1 MKPLTGKIFIP
12 AFLIIIFYTAGSDAL
27 AKNLRIEGLKIFN
40 SRELIRVAGLESFE
54 KNPLSAEKA
63 AKAIEEFYRKNRYT
77 LVKIHVVEDSE
88 DALILFVDEGKLA
101 RVVVHENNYYYA
113 LKIKQAVVI
122 PSRIYNSEIVENI
135 RSGLN
140 NKFGFSR
147 VRFELVKTG
156 DYSGNV
162 FQINRDLDM
171 IQIPEMKISFF
182 SRYPAEYELHI
193 YIDPAEAERGFSIK
207 KEGWGFDVDYH
218 YPSLFIPVFSIYN
231 NDLLLKKDSLETD
244 FSAGFDP
251 GLSGYLK
258 IPMKNTFRFPPARR
272 FIEVTAEYRFMP
284 VEDSIFTPVLSGRL
298 YYSNSGRKDL
308 GLTSYQYLNIRGLL
322 APGITP
328 LENLNIYAGTGCEW
342 INIFDSEID
351 YSADEY
357 IQINDGWASYPFIEA
372 RVLFDPIPLRLGTRV
387 EKNYVLRLTHYFN
400 GENFSEI
407 EMKGAHDIEFSNL
420 SILSFRLRGCVQ
432 SSDVP
437 FHHQAAVS
445 GRYFKGFSG
454 RSYYSNMLAAFSAEY
469 RFSVYQDY
477 VYTGFFCD
485 WTVFKAEGFL
495 ISGTKNGLAAGPTA
509 RFLVYDQFEFTLYYG
524 WDRLLPDGLA
534 GKNFQMKLSRRW

>member
-1 MKPLTGKIFIP
+1 MKPLTGKTLLP
-12 AFLIIIFYTAGSDAL
+12 AFLIIFFYTAGSDAL
-27 AKNLRIEGLKIFN
+27 AKSLRIEGLKIF
-40 SRELIRVAGLESFE
+40 SSPELIRAAGLENFE
-54 KNPLSAEKA
+54 QNPVTTERAV
-63 AKAIEEFYRKNRYT
+63 KAIEMFYRNNRY
-77 LVKIHVVEDSE
+77 LIVKIHVVEDSE
-88 DALILFVDEGKLA
+88 KMLILFVDEGKLA
-101 RVVVHENNYYYA
+101 RVVVHEKNYYYA
-113 LKIKQAVVI
+113 LKIKQAVII

-135 RSGLN
+135 RSRLN
-140 NKFGFSR
+140 NKFGFSN
-147 VRFELVKTG
+147 VKIELEKAG
-156 DYSGNV
+156 DYSGNI
-162 FQINRDLDM
+162 FQINRDLEM

-218 YPSLFIPVFSIYN
+218 YPSLFIPVFSVYN
-231 NDLLLKKDSLETD
+231 NNLLIKKDSLETD

-258 IPMKNTFRFPPARR
+258 IPMKNTFKFPPERR
-272 FIEVTAEYRFMP
+272 FVEVTTEYRFMP
-284 VEDSIFTPVLSGRL
+284 VEGSIFTPVITGRL

-308 GLTSYQYLNIRGLL
+308 GITSYQYLDIRGLL

-342 INIFDSEID
+342 INIFDSKID

-357 IQINDGWASYPFIEA
+357 ILIEDGWSSYPFIET

-407 EMKGAHDIEFSNL
+407 EMNGAHDIEFSNL
-420 SILSFRLRGCVQ
+420 SILSFRLRGCMQ
-432 SSDVP
+432 SSNVP
-437 FHHQAAVS
+437 FHHQAGVS
-445 GRYFKGFSG
+445 SKYFKGFSG
-454 RSYYSNMLAAFSAEY
+454 RSYYSNMLAAFSTEY

-485 WTVFKAEGFL
+485 WTMFKAEGFL
-495 ISGTKNGLAAGPTA
+495 ISGTKKGLAAGPTA
-509 RFLVYDQFEFTLYYG
+509 RFLVYDQFEFTLYFG
-524 WDRLLPDGLA
+524 WDRLFPDGLT
-534 GKNFQMKLSRRW
+534 GKNFQMKLSRKW